1 MTRYLRDSLWWLKNK
16 PALCVSNSETN
27 ETISTTKN
35 GILNPIQSG
44 CSSWDC
50 RFEPSYQ
57 NEKKS
62 ERATAAH
69 FASPQSWNSTLHAE
83 IFCTVWMRK
92 DGSLHRFTFWWAISQ
107 PYLLVIRRSEYQ
119 VQCEQ
124 QKLNGCPLDGSA
136 FLAEKIECEDAKR
149 IASPPP
155 CILRLWS
162 KSCAWF
168 NLPSRIS

>member
-1 MTRYLRDSLWWLKNK
+1 MWVTQKRTK
-16 PALCVSNSETN
+16 PFRRQRTEFWTQFSRVAPPETAALNH
-27 ETISTTKN
+27 
-35 GILNPIQSG
+35 PIKMK
-44 CSSWDC
+44 
-50 RFEPSYQ
+50 
-57 NEKKS
+57 KKS

-92 DGSLHRFTFWWAISQ
+92 DRSLRRFTFWWAILQ

-119 VQCEQ
+119 EQCEQ

-155 CILRLWS
+155 CILRLWN
-162 KSCAWF
+162 KSCA
-168 NLPSRIS
+168 